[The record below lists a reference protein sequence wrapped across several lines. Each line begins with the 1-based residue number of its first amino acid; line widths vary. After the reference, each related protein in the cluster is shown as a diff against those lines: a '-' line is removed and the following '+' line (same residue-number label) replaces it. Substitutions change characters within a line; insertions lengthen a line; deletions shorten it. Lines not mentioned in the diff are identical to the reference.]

1 MLVGYARVSTQ
12 EQDLALQLDA
22 LKGAGCEKVFEE
34 KASGAQRE
42 RPMLKAALE
51 YMREGDTLAVWKLDR
66 LARSLKQLIETVEA
80 FEERGLGLRSLTEA
94 IDTTTAGG
102 KLVFHIF
109 AALAE
114 FERGVI
120 RERTMAGLQA
130 ARARGR
136 KGGRPP
142 ALTAKDL
149 ATAMA
154 MLKKMRDV
162 WDNAPVNTAIVGQQV
177 RIPGFVVP
185 LEDTKDGMKEF
196 LLVPYFG
203 ACIHSPPPPANDDSV
218 ACAPAAVAMPEKE
231 PETRPRAVV
240 PQLRAEL
247 ERLVSDMAETMYA
260 AIDILADKGKLT
272 AIMAYHNITT
282 FPRQAGAGAAGARG
296 QQPAVQV
303 ERADDEHGE
312 HAEGGDAGRGVGFG
326 RRGRGLGGFL
336 GCRRRLGRYGLFLCK
351 PGRRTKHKHPQ

>member
-22 LKGAGCEKVFEE
+22 LEAASCKKVFEE

-42 RPMLKAALE
+42 RPALKAALE
-51 YMREGDTLAVWKLDR
+51 YMRAGDTLVVWKLDR

-142 ALTAKDL
+142 ALTARDL
-149 ATAMA
+149 AAAMA
-154 MLKKMRDV
+154 MLKNSEITV
-162 WDNAPVNTAIVGQQV
+162 
-177 RIPGFVVP
+177 
-185 LEDTKDGMKEF
+185 LE
-196 LLVPYFG
+196 
-203 ACIHSPPPPANDDSV
+203 V
-218 ACAPAAVAMPEKE
+218 AKRLGVAAS
-231 PETRPRAVV
+231 TLYRHLPRA
-240 PQLRAEL
+240 RTAAL
-247 ERLVSDMAETMYA
+247 EA
-260 AIDILADKGKLT
+260 
-272 AIMAYHNITT
+272 
-282 FPRQAGAGAAGARG
+282 
-296 QQPAVQV
+296 
-303 ERADDEHGE
+303 
-312 HAEGGDAGRGVGFG
+312 
-326 RRGRGLGGFL
+326 
-336 GCRRRLGRYGLFLCK
+336 
-351 PGRRTKHKHPQ
+351 